1 MKTGIKIFALTGG
14 LFIMSILN
22 GQDARE
28 IADRASQSV
37 NLDAMEMVA
46 TLTIQDNKGNE
57 RVRQIATATKK
68 FGGATKTMM
77 KFLSPAEVKGTTM
90 LIYDYQE
97 KEDDMWIYLPAL
109 RKTRRIVSSEKAK
122 SFMGSEFSNAD
133 MSKPNM
139 DDFTYRTLGSET
151 VNGKDC
157 WVVESKCRNE
167 DIEDENGFSRKVV
180 FIEKSTYLPQKM
192 EYYDLD
198 NELYKVMTISDYKKQ
213 SNGSYFAY
221 NMSIENIQSNR
232 KSTMKVDKF
241 QMGSSMSE
249 NSFAA
254 SSLGS

>member
-1 MKTGIKIFALTGG
+1 MKTGINLFALTGS

-28 IADRASQSV
+28 IADRASQSI

-68 FGGATKTMM
+68 FDGATKTMM
-77 KFLSPAEVKGTTM
+77 KFLSPVEVKGTTM
-90 LIYDYQE
+90 LVFDYE
-97 KEDDMWIYLPAL
+97 KKEDDMWIYLPAL

-139 DDFTYRTLGSET
+139 DDFTYALLGSET

-157 WVVESKCRNE
+157 WKVESKCLNE

-180 FIEKSTYLPQKM
+180 FVEKSTYLPQKM

-198 NELYKVMTISDYKKQ
+198 NELYKVMTISDYRKQ
-213 SNGSYFAY
+213 PNGSYFAY

-241 QMGSSMSE
+241 QIGSSMSE
-249 NSFAA
+249 SSFAA